1 MMISNHSGLKE
12 SQRATIERCL
22 QAALRAVDPQQ
33 AVHNAFKTQISGLIN
48 QYAPSRIRVVGVG
61 KAVYSMARGLVQE
74 LGTQIN
80 SGLLIAKHIEEAN
93 GGLPESI
100 RVYQGNHPVPGPGSL
115 AGALEMAKFL
125 ADGREDDLVIC
136 LISGGG
142 SALMT
147 MPNGLDLTE
156 MQELTRLLLASGAD
170 IGEINT
176 LRKHLDQVKGGGL
189 ARITAPARMI
199 TLILSDVVG
208 NPLDVIASGPTVADQ
223 STFGQALAILHKY
236 GLEQKAPGRIV
247 DILQR
252 GARGEI
258 PETVKEDDPVLGFVQ
273 NWVIGSN
280 ILAAEAGLAQ
290 ARQEGFSTMLLTT
303 YLQGEARNAGEV
315 LSALLW
321 QIHASGQP
329 AARPA
334 CLAAGGETTVT
345 LKGRGLG
352 GRNQELALGSAIGL
366 AGVPDVAIVTLGT
379 DGEDGP
385 TDAAGALVT
394 GETLNQAKQ
403 MGLDPRAALFDNN
416 SYPFFKALGS
426 LVITGPTGT
435 NVNDLVFLF
444 AF

>member
-1 MMISNHSGLKE
+1 MITNHSGLTE
-12 SQRATIERCL
+12 SQWATIERCL
-22 QAALRAVDPQQ
+22 RAALHAVDPQQ
-33 AVHNAFKTQISGLIN
+33 AVQNAFRGQIPGVIN
-48 QYAPSRIRVVGVG
+48 KCRPARIRLVGVG

-74 LGTQIN
+74 LGSQIEI
-80 SGLLIAKHIEEAN
+80 GLLIAKHIEEAN
-93 GGLPESI
+93 GGLPGSI
-100 RVYQGNHPVPGPGSL
+100 RVIQGDHPVPGPGSL
-115 AGALEMAKFL
+115 AGANEMAEFL
-125 ADGREDDLVIC
+125 SKGREDDLVIC

-147 MPNGLDLTE
+147 MPNGLELTE

-189 ARITAPARMI
+189 VRMAAPARMI

-208 NPLDVIASGPTVADQ
+208 NPLDVIASGPTVADS
-223 STFGQALAILHKY
+223 STYEQALAILHKY
-236 GLEQKAPGRIV
+236 HLEQQAPRHIV
-247 DILQR
+247 EVLQR

-258 PETVKEDDPVLGFVQ
+258 PETVKDHDPMLSRVQ

-303 YLQGEARNAGEV
+303 YLRGEARNAGEV
-315 LSALLW
+315 LSSLLC
-321 QIHASGQP
+321 QVNASGQP
-329 AARPA
+329 IGRPA
-334 CLAAGGETTVT
+334 CLVAGGETTVT

-352 GRNQELALGSAIGL
+352 GRNQELALGAASGL
-366 AGVPDVAIVTLGT
+366 AGIPGVALVSLGT

-394 GETLNQAKQ
+394 GETMERAKQ
-403 MGLDPRAALFDNN
+403 AGLDLRASLLDNN
-416 SYPFFKALGS
+416 SYHFFKTLGN